1 MLHTII
7 RITKQMNEKIE
18 QNNISTRLR
27 IIVDRYEKGNTSAM
41 ARVCGVTET
50 TLRNYFAGR
59 DPKFS
64 LIQKII
70 QTYEINLE
78 WLILGKGSIS
88 KKFNEVNEDSEEYVI
103 QSNILRNQIKD
114 LKQDKEFLKEQ
125 LSMCMQNLDKS
136 KKNNSESA

>member
-1 MLHTII
+1 
-7 RITKQMNEKIE
+7 MNEKIE
-18 QNNISTRLR
+18 QNNIATRLK